1 MKKALHWQGLFSLT
15 VFGQDQRFWWTI
27 AVVIR
32 QNVQWRMASNRSSVV
47 QVYVGTTQEH
57 LIQ

>member
-1 MKKALHWQGLFSLT
+1 
-15 VFGQDQRFWWTI
+15 
-27 AVVIR
+27 
-32 QNVQWRMASNRSSVV
+32 VQWRMASNRSSVV